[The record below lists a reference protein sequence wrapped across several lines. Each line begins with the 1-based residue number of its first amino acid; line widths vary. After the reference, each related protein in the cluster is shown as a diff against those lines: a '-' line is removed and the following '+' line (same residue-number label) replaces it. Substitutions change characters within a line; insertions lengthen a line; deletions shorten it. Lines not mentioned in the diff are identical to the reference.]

1 MRNSGDADLTNM
13 QYTVTVYNAVN
24 GQRAEVATDST
35 GAELAWSNDKA
46 VCANSCQAAVISPGS
61 YIDGGESTLKTTNGA
76 VIVWTPQSGDYFV
89 EVKVTS
95 QVLGDPG
102 NDEISYRVTV
112 KDYHDIQVD
121 VTWLDANGAEVVGA
135 VEGTDPVDFKVT
147 VDLVSSIPNMNIR
160 TTNVSIQVS
169 SDSGDALL
177 VQPI

>member
-24 GQRAEVATDST
+24 GQRADVATDST

-102 NDEISYRVTV
+102 NDE
-112 KDYHDIQVD
+112 
-121 VTWLDANGAEVVGA
+121 
-135 VEGTDPVDFKVT
+135 F
-147 VDLVSSIPNMNIR
+147 SIPSNC
-160 TTNVSIQVS
+160 Q
-169 SDSGDALL
+169 GL
-177 VQPI
+177 P

>member
-1 MRNSGDADLTNM
+1 M

-35 GAELAWSNDKA
+35 GAQLSWSNDKA
-46 VCANSCQAAVISPGS
+46 VCANSCQAAVISLLES

-102 NDEISYRVTV
+102 NDEISYRVAV
-112 KDYHDIQVD
+112 KG
-121 VTWLDANGAEVVGA
+121 L
-135 VEGTDPVDFKVT
+135 P
-147 VDLVSSIPNMNIR
+147 
-160 TTNVSIQVS
+160 
-169 SDSGDALL
+169 
-177 VQPI
+177 